1 MRKVLICMT
10 EEADEC
16 LTANAELSG
25 MTKSRL
31 VRAALEEYYAGRKG
45 FKLPTIPEPSD
56 TIQPIDY
63 TEEGV

>member
-16 LTANAELSG
+16 LTANAQLYG
-25 MTKSRL
+25 LTKSRL
-31 VRAALEEYYAGRKG
+31 VRAALEEYYEKRKG
-45 FKLPTIPEPSD
+45 SRRLTITEPTD
-56 TIQPIDY
+56 TLQPIDY